1 MRLGMKW
8 LCSIAEGVL
17 SDDDFQLLLADN
29 PAHHAPQWHQ
39 FGVLGHTNAVIVEAR
54 RLSEHSGID
63 IVDLAV
69 LHDAGKIQQFPR
81 AFKLFRL
88 GEDPARAFIGHE
100 AKSAVLAEALGV
112 DDLSCLVIKHH
123 DLAYLPAKAQT
134 IVNLLKSSHR
144 SIRKWFLL
152 CAADGVGKGWTE
164 NQKAQRPE
172 IPKKFLEVACFAGIP
187 SDDPVLELASR
198 AVTEWD
204 PVIPPSFW
212 G

>member
-69 LHDAGKIQQFPR
+69 LHDAGKIQPR
-81 AFKLFRL
+81 LPHHPGAVKYFK
-88 GEDPARAFIGHE
+88 E
-100 AKSAVLAEALGV
+100 
-112 DDLSCLVIKHH
+112 
-123 DLAYLPAKAQT
+123 
-134 IVNLLKSSHR
+134 
-144 SIRKWFLL
+144 
-152 CAADGVGKGWTE
+152 
-164 NQKAQRPE
+164 
-172 IPKKFLEVACFAGIP
+172 AGIW
-187 SDDPVLELASR
+187 R
-198 AVTEWD
+198 
-204 PVIPPSFW
+204 
-212 G
+212 GK